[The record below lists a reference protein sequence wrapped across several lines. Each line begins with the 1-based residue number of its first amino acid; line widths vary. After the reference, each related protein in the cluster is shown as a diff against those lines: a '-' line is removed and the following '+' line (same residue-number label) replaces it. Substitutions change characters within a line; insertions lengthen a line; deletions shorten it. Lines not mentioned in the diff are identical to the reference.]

1 LRGAPEFNGSRSTE
15 LYREDEIDY
24 MIGMVRTNSKE
35 FKELNFLQPLYNKA
49 LRTLELIMGE
59 QELSIPDFFTKL

>member
-1 LRGAPEFNGSRSTE
+1 
-15 LYREDEIDY
+15 